1 MTILTAEFVLLFGLT
16 FLQAVATTK
25 VINIFS
31 SLVATA
37 IFAWRGIVDYK
48 LGLILG
54 VTMFLGAVVGGNI
67 ATWLSAVWL
76 RRIFLIAVVALALRM
91 GFILLH

>member
-1 MTILTAEFVLLFGLT
+1 
-16 FLQAVATTK
+16 
-25 VINIFS
+25 
-31 SLVATA
+31 VATA

-54 VTMFLGAVVGGNI
+54 VTMFLGVVVGGNI

-76 RRIFLIAVVALALRM
+76 RRIFLIAVVALALPIYSFWAFNFACLIDRVPIVPIQ
-91 GFILLH
+91 GEAADP